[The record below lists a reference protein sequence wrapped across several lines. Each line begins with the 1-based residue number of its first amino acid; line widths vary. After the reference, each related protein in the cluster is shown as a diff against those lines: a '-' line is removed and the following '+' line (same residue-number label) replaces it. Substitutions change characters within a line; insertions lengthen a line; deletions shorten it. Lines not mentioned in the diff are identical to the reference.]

1 MKNLN
6 FILLIA
12 SLIFFQSYN
21 GQNLDLEKLI
31 LPADPLELKN
41 LDLANSGA
49 GIGDESV
56 QYSSYFTD
64 DVQFLNFAGIPIKN
78 EMNTN
83 TYSGSVIRFYNKNDA
98 ESFQGYT
105 LNIKNPES
113 FAKILGYFLAHK
125 NKFKLVYDNGKDHE
139 ERARI
144 FNCQENKTVYLVL
157 SIYNNGK
164 ASGYIDA
171 VNDQEISLLN
181 SRLGGTFGYYKEY
194 LNYRKRKSTDSS
206 YLDFIKEPGN
216 DLYKESNNLK

>member
-113 FAKILGYFLAHK
+113 FAKILDYFLAHK

>member
-105 LNIKNPES
+105 LNIKNPDS
-113 FAKILGYFLAHK
+113 FAKILDYFLAHK

>member
-6 FILLIA
+6 CIFLIA
-12 SLIFFQSYN
+12 LLVLFQSYN
-21 GQNLDLEKLI
+21 GQNLDLEKLM
-31 LPADPLELKN
+31 LPADPLELKRV
-41 LDLANSGA
+41 DLTNSGA

-64 DVQFLNFAGIPIKN
+64 DAQFLSFAGIPVKN
-78 EMNTN
+78 EVNTH
-83 TYSGSVIRFYNKNDA
+83 TYSGSVIRFYNKNGV

-105 LNIKNPES
+105 LTLKNPES
-113 FAKILGYFLAHK
+113 FKKITDYFLAHK

-144 FNCQENKTVYLVL
+144 FNCQENKTIYLVL

-164 ASGYIDA
+164 TSGYIDA
-171 VNDQEISLLN
+171 VSDQEISLLN

>member
-6 FILLIA
+6 FIFLLA

-105 LNIKNPES
+105 LNIKNPDS
-113 FAKILGYFLAHK
+113 FAKILDYFLAHK